1 MSSTTSASYGMK
13 PQTVAAPPPGSNGS
27 VYSNGKAISE
37 NRAET
42 QNRTKFGGSKRS
54 FRGGAG
60 TVTVSPL
67 QSTGLREPGPITSS
81 SNNIQATQNMVQ
93 GSENKTYDACVGQ
106 GPSCG
111 QAGGKRRRLSRNLI
125 GGSHQVPS
133 WGCMS
138 GGISRGISRGKRRT
152 CRKRKRQG
160 KTCRKRRGKTCRGRR
175 RK

>member
-67 QSTGLREPGPITSS
+67 QSTGMHEPGPITSS

-111 QAGGKRRRLSRNLI
+111 QAGG
-125 GGSHQVPS
+125 SHQVPS

-152 CRKRKRQG
+152 CRKRKRRG